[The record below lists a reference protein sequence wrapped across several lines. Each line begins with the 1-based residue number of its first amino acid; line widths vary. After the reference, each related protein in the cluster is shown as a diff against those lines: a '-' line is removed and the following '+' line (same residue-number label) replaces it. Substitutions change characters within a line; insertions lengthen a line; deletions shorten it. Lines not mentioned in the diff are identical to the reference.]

1 MERNID
7 KNSESEQ
14 YQRSTGK
21 DLFDA
26 LIIIL
31 VSIFSGYILG
41 LLFAPQSGLKTR
53 KKVVEKLKELVD
65 RSKFALAEAKVLGE
79 ELLSKSK
86 EKVGKVSPVI
96 KGKKKKNTPRDLS

>member
-1 MERNID
+1 MGSDVSN
-7 KNSESEQ
+7 NSENNRNQKSAG
-14 YQRSTGK
+14 R

-31 VSIFSGYILG
+31 VSIFSGYMLG

-53 KKVVEKLKELVD
+53 KKVVEKLKELID
-65 RSKFALAEAKVLGE
+65 RGKFALAEAKVLGE

-86 EKVGKVSPVI
+86 EKVSKSRKDVP
-96 KGKKKKNTPRDLS
+96 